1 MTATTTSAAGVQG
14 GPEQQTDAVR
24 ELARALAG
32 DGCTAAAEA
41 LTGFADALATAA
53 ADPLHPV
60 AVPGWIVV
68 ERDAETADSA
78 DGGGDADEM
87 DESDDVVVA
96 LDPDGLLPL
105 YEELCRVPDPER
117 LRAAVVLLLNVSVRL
132 QQILGGAEASAQLM
146 QTAAQLSPV
155 LEAVTGGAPPLV
167 GRAALQLTEDGD
179 RLVLTEPHARWL
191 TGEVERLPAGRRRGA
206 VLALAAL
213 AEQLGEKPQTR
224 DAGRAVLAVARA
236 AAGQLAAP
244 EGEHA

>member
-14 GPEQQTDAVR
+14 GSEQQTDAVR

-68 ERDAETADSA
+68 ERDAEMADDA
-78 DGGGDADEM
+78 DGDDET

-117 LRAAVVLLLNVSVRL
+117 LRAAVVWLLNVSVRL
-132 QQILGGAEASAQLM
+132 QQISGGAEASAQLM

-191 TGEVERLPAGRRRGA
+191 TGELERLPAGRRRGA

>member
-1 MTATTTSAAGVQG
+1 MTTTTTANSVHGA
-14 GPEQQTDAVR
+14 PPQQPDAVR
-24 ELARALAG
+24 ELAQALAG
-32 DGCTAAAEA
+32 DGYDAAARA
-41 LTGFADALATAA
+41 LDGFAAALALAA
-53 ADPLHPV
+53 ADPLRPV

-68 ERDAETADSA
+68 EHDEDGEEGADP
-78 DGGGDADEM
+78 

-105 YEELCRVPDPER
+105 YEELCRIPDPGR

-132 QQILGGAEASAQLM
+132 QQIAGGAEASAQLM

-155 LEAVTGGAPPLV
+155 LEAVNGGAPPLV

-179 RLVLTEPHARWL
+179 GLVLTAPHAQWL
-191 TGEVERLPAGRRRGA
+191 RGELELLPADRRRGA

-224 DAGRAVLAVARA
+224 SAAEAVLAVARA
-236 AAGQLAAP
+236 AAEDLTGP
-244 EGEHA
+244 EGDNA